1 MAVHIR
7 TPDPNLILRQGYAR
21 RFIGF
26 RSEGSEV
33 INKSLV
39 RVYHHIRNLPRM
51 LYLQVLKFL
60 KEEVGRVKGLLGIAC
75 DVCKKSL
82 LDLMK
87 LQRPSSHSTCL
98 DKPICNEGNLA
109 HHSKYNDGWFINE
122 PFLLKYS
129 RKFVSVTFS
138 ISCNR

>member
-1 MAVHIR
+1 M
-7 TPDPNLILRQGYAR
+7 
-21 RFIGF
+21 
-26 RSEGSEV
+26 
-33 INKSLV
+33 INKSLA